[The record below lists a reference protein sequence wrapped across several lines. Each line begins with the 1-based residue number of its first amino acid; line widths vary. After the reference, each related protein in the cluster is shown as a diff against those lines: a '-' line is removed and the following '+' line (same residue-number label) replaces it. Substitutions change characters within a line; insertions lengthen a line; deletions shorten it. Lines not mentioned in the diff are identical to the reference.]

1 MPKYRIG
8 DILWVKET
16 WHYCP
21 HKEEVLYKA
30 TDEGTGRDFRVGS
43 HGGWKSPRFM
53 PKANSRITLEITD
66 IRVERLQDISEE
78 DTDAEVFGGEYPHV
92 TLPEM
97 FSLGDSYM
105 TVQECFG
112 IYWNS
117 LNAKRGYSWESNPWV
132 WAISFKVVK

>member
-66 IRVERLQDISEE
+66 ISIERLQDISE
-78 DTDAEVFGGEYPHV
+78 DDAREEGVRSPLRYVGALRDAYKN
-92 TLPEM
+92 L
-97 FSLGDSYM
+97 
-105 TVQECFG
+105 
-112 IYWNS
+112 WNL
-117 LNAKRGYSWESNPWV
+117 LNAKRGYSWEGNPWV
-132 WAISFKVVK
+132 WVISFKGVEPLPEDV